1 MRKAF
6 TMVELVFVIVVIG
19 ILSGIAI
26 SKMSATRD
34 DATITKAKST
44 VASIRSAISSE
55 VQRRIME
62 GNYTAIKNVGGT
74 VVVPGTLTGY
84 NEPIFKYYDTPS
96 NGSDPTIK
104 IRVLEYPPYSCKDAS
119 STGCW
124 IRSGATMYI
133 YYAPGGVGGNV
144 DFNVSNN
151 RFDCDGLS
159 TNNTQQK
166 KDLCRMLDR

>member
-6 TMVELVFVIVVIG
+6 TMVELVFVIVIIG

-55 VQRRIME
+55 VQRRMME

-74 VVVPGTLTGY
+74 ANGT
-84 NEPIFKYYDTPS
+84 YDTAIFDFYDCDN
-96 NGSDPTIK
+96 NGNHDANAS
-104 IRVLEYPPYSCKDAS
+104 RVLEYAPHSCKTAS
-119 STGCW
+119 STSCW
-124 IRSGATMYI
+124 VRDADASGQGRYTYK
-133 YYAPGGVGGNV
+133 APGGVGGSV
-144 DFNVSNN
+144 KFKVENN
-151 RFDCDGLS
+151 RFDCDD
-159 TNNTQQK
+159 NTLNPNADNQK
-166 KDLCRMLDR
+166 LCRMLDR

>member
-55 VQRRIME
+55 VQRRMME
-62 GNYTAIKNVGGT
+62 GNYTTIKNVGGRIT
-74 VVVPGTLTGY
+74 PDSY
-84 NEPIFKYYDTPS
+84 DAPIFNFYDTTS
-96 NGSDPTIK
+96 TGVAPTIK